1 MNFLLSEKKS
11 EICNSLNHVIYYLG
25 SSQWELVWIKVCW
38 QCESEIVCA
47 ARAESARA
55 MARLLARA
63 TARAKIFKRAEPE
76 PARFRLV
83 YYKRAEFRLVYLK
96 NGPKFKFRAKTFPRN
111 LNFAPKFF
119 KKSFFSKNFI
129 NSINFKEFIRA
140 SSFKRRASSFE
151 RRASSLQKRAQLV

>member
-1 MNFLLSEKKS
+1 
-11 EICNSLNHVIYYLG
+11 
-25 SSQWELVWIKVCW
+25 
-38 QCESEIVCA
+38 
-47 ARAESARA
+47 
-55 MARLLARA
+55 MARLLARV

-83 YYKRAEFRLVYLK
+83 YNKRAEFRLVYLK

-140 SSFKRRASSFE
+140 SSFKRRA
-151 RRASSLQKRAQLV
+151 QLVKSSPARATARANF